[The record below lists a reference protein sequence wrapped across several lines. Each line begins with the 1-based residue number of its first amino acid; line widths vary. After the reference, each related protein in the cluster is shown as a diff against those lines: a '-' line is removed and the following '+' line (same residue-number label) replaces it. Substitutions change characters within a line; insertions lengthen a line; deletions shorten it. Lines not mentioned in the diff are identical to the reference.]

1 MLKMKK
7 LSETYDLRVF
17 TDAGDY
23 FGDVE
28 DSIVAGNK
36 VFGWKIKA
44 TKNSFLS
51 RVLGSAKGVIVPHQ
65 LAKAVGDILIISKNA
80 VPSNELRLWLFYAG
94 QSNYDSTH
102 GASRSRYNGHGS
114 LL

>member
-7 LSETYDLRVF
+7 ISQTYDLKVF
-17 TDAGDY
+17 TDAGEY

-28 DSIVAGNK
+28 DSIMTENK
-36 VFGWKIKA
+36 VFGWKIRS

-65 LAKAVGDILIISKNA
+65 LVKAVGDILIISKTA
-80 VPSNELRLWLFYAG
+80 VPGGS
-94 QSNYDSTH
+94 SDSVS
-102 GASRSRYNGHGS
+102 GE
-114 LL
+114 

>member
-7 LSETYDLRVF
+7 VSSTYDLKVY
-17 TDAGDY
+17 TDSGDY
-23 FGDVE
+23 FGDIE
-28 DSIVAGNK
+28 DSIISSNK

-65 LAKAVGDILIISKNA
+65 LVKAVGDVLIISKTA
-80 VPSNELRLWLFYAG
+80 IP
-94 QSNYDSTH
+94 T
-102 GASRSRYNGHGS
+102 GHTEES
-114 LL
+114 EE